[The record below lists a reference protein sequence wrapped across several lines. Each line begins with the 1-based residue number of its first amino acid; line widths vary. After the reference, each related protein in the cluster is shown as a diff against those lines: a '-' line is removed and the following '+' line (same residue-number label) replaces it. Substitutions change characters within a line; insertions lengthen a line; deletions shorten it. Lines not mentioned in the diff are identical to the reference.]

1 MKDGAIPFTFFG
13 LVLVIFSLDKVCL
26 YSLNQNLNI
35 LTFKSVSHGP
45 GL

>member
-13 LVLVIFSLDKVCL
+13 LVLIFSLDKVCL

-35 LTFKSVSHGP
+35 LTVKSVSHDL